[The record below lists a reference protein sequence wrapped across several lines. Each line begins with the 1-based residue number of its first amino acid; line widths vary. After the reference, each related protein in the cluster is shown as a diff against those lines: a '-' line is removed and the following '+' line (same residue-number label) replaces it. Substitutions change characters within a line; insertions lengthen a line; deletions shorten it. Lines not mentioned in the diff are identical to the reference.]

1 MKGQSMMRAFKII
14 PAPDAPKIHCTSCG
28 EESVQ
33 GGIGVRPEA
42 VKDGAVDVSD
52 AKPLCDAC
60 TRLLLVGVKGGA

>member
-1 MKGQSMMRAFKII
+1 MMRAFKII
-14 PAPDAPKIHCTSCG
+14 LLRTLQKFTAHHAAKRAYGRNRC
-28 EESVQ
+28 
-33 GGIGVRPEA
+33 RPEA